1 MNTFYLS
8 EHSIIYSYQTRTSP
22 TLMPKIMYG
31 GISHHQRE
39 LAGVHDHQQLVH
51 NADIHQQIWW
61 AQFFLF
67 FLNERDR
74 STGWSNSQNPHLLL
88 VGFYYD
94 WYIQD
99 WMGHRNCYMHVP
111 LISFDCAITIFIWS
125 HQSIFWS
132 LSWDWLCNYTRY
144 EWKYM
149 DFFFFLPIL
158 AKNHWFSRK
167 TFAFKIDNELWSLII
182 ANVQSQNKDWSSR

>member
-1 MNTFYLS
+1 MVGLVTIKGNLQEYMITNSWCTMLTYTSKFGGLSFFY
-8 EHSIIYSYQTRTSP
+8 
-22 TLMPKIMYG
+22 
-31 GISHHQRE
+31 
-39 LAGVHDHQQLVH
+39 
-51 NADIHQQIWW
+51 
-61 AQFFLF
+61 F